1 MTKPAETRKKSDR
14 KAARKAQADGVQ
26 SEKVAAFAA
35 ASATLGAGPGKA
47 RAEKT
52 GAGKTGPGKTKADT
66 QKTAKAAASQATAP
80 HIPTRR
86 KPAPLPAGKPAT
98 SALAKPVTAA
108 PARRAT
114 TQPVA
119 AGLVDHLLG
128 EAMRAGRD
136 HATEVLSWH
145 AHFPFARALI
155 SLLEPR
161 LVVELGVHKGD
172 SLLSMASS
180 IRDLGQT
187 GRVIGIDTWGGDD
200 HAGHYDG
207 DAILPDLMRRAAQ
220 FGPSL
225 TLLRATFAE
234 ALAGFADGSID
245 LLHIDGLHTYE
256 AVRADFTAWRPKLS
270 SRGVVLF
277 HDTAVT
283 SDDFGVWQ
291 LWEEIRGL
299 GPSCNFPFGNGLG
312 VLAPGKDVAPEVA
325 QLLDSIDRGE
335 DRAGRNIARMFEAVG
350 LAHEA
355 GSLRLALQ
363 SQAEAQNAALLEDR
377 SRAAAEIDR
386 LNQLIEEERAQAGA
400 EFTRLREEAD
410 TRETSAREASRL
422 VVASLQNRLEDERR
436 VAGSEQAR
444 LEQLIGSERER
455 AAAEFQRLEQEA
467 ERREAEALA
476 RSSGEIARL
485 ETLIADE
492 RAKAGAEF
500 ARLQEEG
507 DRREAAGFARA
518 GSEAAMLES
527 LLTEERQQAS
537 EEYARL
543 QQEAADQLAGR
554 DSQIA
559 QLRAQAED
567 EAATVAALQAEIARL
582 NTEAGTGVEH
592 QAAAS
597 ASLREEIDRLKA
609 EAGQQAA
616 ASAAFEA
623 EIARLN
629 TERAGFIETDAASTA
644 RLAGL
649 QEDHDRLAGE
659 RAALLE
665 QMAALSQDKTQDQ
678 AALSERSALLDET
691 EMQRRL
697 DREAF
702 SAEEARLNQL
712 IGEDRAAGGAE
723 IDRLNREIAGLHRE
737 YQGALHNA
745 RLKSRLVRRFKRVAF
760 PLFRAL
766 PLPKKMKNRL
776 RLSIINRYG
785 QQLQLVPPKSPALTT
800 QTQLLLR
807 QISPRTLALARA
819 STGAPVDLPKR
830 SVSVIIPVYNQI
842 EYTLRCLDSIRLNT
856 QDIDYEVI
864 VVDDCSSDMTE
875 IMLSARDNITYIR
888 NPENRGFI
896 GSCNAGL
903 TKATKTYICYLN
915 NDTEVTPRWLSALV
929 DTFEMHPGTGM
940 VGSQLIYPDGRLQ
953 EAGGIIWDDFSGW
966 NWGRLQDPEAP
977 KFQYARQ
984 ADYCSGAAILLPRAL
999 AHAIGGFDPEFT
1011 PAYGED
1017 SDMAFRLRAMGL
1029 SVMYQP
1035 LSRVVHYE
1043 GVTSGTDTTKGVKAY
1058 QVINA
1063 EKLKHRWSHVL
1074 PHQGPNGVDP
1084 DRAADRGRIGRVLVI
1099 DQITPETDK
1108 DAGSIT
1114 ALELM
1119 LGLRDLGYKISFIPC
1134 SNFTFIPD
1142 YSELLG
1148 AHGIESVL
1156 YPYAK
1161 SVEDH
1166 LTQTGD
1172 TYDAVV
1178 LFRVNTAS
1186 DNLATVQRLAPSAR
1200 VIFHNSDLHFLREER
1215 AKHVDNPNVAESR
1228 LSPESTK
1235 RVELSIIEAADV
1247 NIVHSHFEKELLA
1260 GLIPAAKVV
1269 VFPWVYEPR
1278 GAGKPFAKRQDI
1290 VFLGGYRHYP
1300 NVDAVLHYAKDVAPL
1315 MGAKMA
1321 GVKFRAIGSNPTD
1334 EMKALASDNLKI
1346 EGFVEDLDP
1355 VLGAARVM
1363 LVPLRYGAGLKGKI
1377 VTAMAHG
1384 LPVVT
1389 TSVGAEGM
1397 ALTDGENVLIADSPE
1412 EMAAAVQRLYT
1423 DAALWQRLALNGLRF
1438 VAKTTSRAAGYRIVA
1453 EILDAAELAQ
1463 LPLLPASADARDG
1476 VPAHH
1481 MPAGTPASLRDPAGL
1496 ARAALQAS
1504 GAAGTVADCLLWLP
1518 HGTSLTAQ
1526 PGPGP
1531 RMIQL
1536 GQHEGHAPK
1545 LFAGVSCLLVDAFDD
1560 HGTAEALTRAKAQGA
1575 LEAGAVILFLPPVLA
1590 IRNQVWQLHH
1600 SLSGLPVDEAG
1611 ARAPAHIRH
1620 AGLLAGLSLRPR
1632 WQADASLT
1640 GFPGLTLAVLG

>member
-14 KAARKAQADGVQ
+14 KAAKKLRSDTAQQDVVAASGAVASPEGASPATAAQA
-26 SEKVAAFAA
+26 
-35 ASATLGAGPGKA
+35 
-47 RAEKT
+47 
-52 GAGKTGPGKTKADT
+52 
-66 QKTAKAAASQATAP
+66 
-80 HIPTRR
+80 
-86 KPAPLPAGKPAT
+86 KP
-98 SALAKPVTAA
+98 AA
-108 PARRAT
+108 PAKAPRLPAARRSKLAGPAPRQT
-114 TQPVA
+114 FSAPIA
-119 AGLVDHLLG
+119 AGLVDHLLT
-128 EAMRAGRD
+128 EALKAGRD
-136 HATEVLSWH
+136 HATEVMSWH

-172 SLLSMASS
+172 SLLSMAGSM
-180 IRDLGQT
+180 RDLGQS
-187 GRVIGIDTWGGDD
+187 GRLIGIDTWGGDD

-207 DAILPDLMRRAAQ
+207 DAILPDLMRRAAG

-225 TLLRATFAE
+225 TLLRSTFAE
-234 ALAGFADGSID
+234 ALPGFADGSID

-256 AVRADFTAWRPKLS
+256 AVREDFTSWLPKLAPG
-270 SRGVVLF
+270 GVVMF

-291 LWEEIRGL
+291 LWEEIRTL

-312 VLAPGKDVAPEVA
+312 VLAPGKAVAPEVA
-325 QLLDSIDRGE
+325 QLLESIDRGE
-335 DRAGRNIARMFEAVG
+335 DRAGRNIARLFEAIG

-355 GSLRLALQ
+355 GSLRQALQ
-363 SQAEAQNAALLEDR
+363 DQASTQEARLVEER
-377 SRAAAEIDR
+377 SRAGTEIDR
-386 LNQLIEEERAQAGA
+386 LNQLINAERAQAGA
-400 EFTRLREEAD
+400 EFTRLRAEAE

-422 VVASLQNRLEDERR
+422 VVANLQNRLEDERR
-436 VAGSEQAR
+436 IAGSEQAR
-444 LEQLIGSERER
+444 LEQLISSERER
-455 AAAEFQRLEQEA
+455 ATLEFRRLEQEA
-467 ERREAEALA
+467 TQREAAALT
-476 RSSGEIARL
+476 RSAGEIARL
-485 ETLIADE
+485 ETLVAEE
-492 RAKAGAEF
+492 RLRAQAEF
-500 ARLQEEG
+500 TRLAEDG
-507 DRREAAGFARA
+507 DRRVAEEQALARD
-518 GSEAAMLES
+518 ES
-527 LLTEERQQAS
+527 ARVRQ
-537 EEYARL
+537 EVD
-543 QQEAADQLAGR
+543 DQLAAR

-567 EAATVAALQAEIARL
+567 EAAALAKLQAE
-582 NTEAGTGVEH
+582 N
-592 QAAAS
+592 
-597 ASLREEIDRLKA
+597 
-609 EAGQQAA
+609 
-616 ASAAFEA
+616 AAF
-623 EIARLN
+623 
-629 TERAGFIETDAASTA
+629 TAA
-644 RLAGL
+644 
-649 QEDHDRLAGE
+649 
-659 RAALLE
+659 RAAL
-665 QMAALSQDKTQDQ
+665 A
-678 AALSERSALLDET
+678 ERNAFLDEAET
-691 EMQRRL
+691 ARRL

-712 IGEDRAAGGAE
+712 IHEDRAAGGAE
-723 IDRLNREIAGLHRE
+723 IDRLNREIAGLHRD

-745 RLKSRLVRRFKRVAF
+745 RLKSRLVRRFKRLAF

-766 PLPKKMKNRL
+766 PIPRKTKNRL
-776 RLSIINRYG
+776 RLAIINRYG

-807 QISPRTLALARA
+807 QVSPRTLALARA
-819 STGAPVDLPKR
+819 STGAPVDLPNR

-875 IMLSARDNITYIR
+875 IMLSARDDITYLR

-903 TKATKTYICYLN
+903 AKATRTYVCYLN

-940 VGSQLIYPDGRLQ
+940 AGAQLIYPDGRLQ
-953 EAGGIIWDDFSGW
+953 EAGGLIWDDFSGW

-977 KFQYARQ
+977 KYQYARQ

-999 AHAIGGFDPEFT
+999 ADAIGGFDPEFT

-1074 PHQGPNGVDP
+1074 PHQGENGVDP

-1156 YPYAK
+1156 YPFAR

-1172 TYDAVV
+1172 SYDAVV

-1186 DNLATVQRLAPSAR
+1186 DHLETVQRLAPSAK

-1215 AKHVDNPNVAESR
+1215 AKQVDNPNIAEGRIS
-1228 LSPESTK
+1228 SETTK

-1247 NIVHSHFEKELLA
+1247 NIVHSHYEKELLA
-1260 GLIPAAKVV
+1260 DLLPAAKVV

-1278 GAGKPFAKRQDI
+1278 GAGKAFAKRQDI

-1321 GVKFRAIGSNPTD
+1321 GVKFRAIGSHPTE
-1334 EMKALASDNLKI
+1334 EMKALASDHLRI

-1355 VLGAARVM
+1355 VLGSARVM

-1412 EMAAAVQRLYT
+1412 DMAAAVQRLYS

-1438 VAKTTSRAAGYRIVA
+1438 VAKTTSREAGYRIVA
-1453 EILDAAELAQ
+1453 EILDAAGMAQ
-1463 LPLLPASADARDG
+1463 LPLLPAGVSDDG
-1476 VPAHH
+1476 DVPAHH
-1481 MPAGTPASLRDPAGL
+1481 MPAGTPAALRNPAEL
-1496 ARAALQAS
+1496 ARAALKAS
-1504 GAAGTVADCLLWLP
+1504 GAQGKVSDCLLWLP
-1518 HGTSLTAQ
+1518 HGTSLSAA
-1526 PGPGP
+1526 PGPAP

-1536 GQHEGHAPK
+1536 GQHEGQAPK
-1545 LFAGVSCLLVDAFDD
+1545 LFSGVACLVLDAFNDQN
-1560 HGTAEALTRAKAQGA
+1560 TAEALRQAKAQGA
-1575 LEAGAVILFLPPVLA
+1575 LENGTVICFLPPVLA
-1590 IRNQVWQLHH
+1590 IRNGVWTLHD
-1600 SLSGLPVDEAG
+1600 SLSGLAVADAG

-1620 AGLLAGLSLRPR
+1620 AALMESLGLRPR